1 MRDVNKASAIH
12 EEQHLRRC
20 VLWSEEPWK
29 RRCGRRVYHW
39 CVGNLAP
46 AGPCLAWARFRHVST
61 AIIQSVWARLVGR
74 VSLNYFALKPPEAL
88 PRHRAGATPTAT
100 AQQGSCRPCYS
111 HRVLFGQPSDFV
123 DDDDPLFRRWSL
135 SGTRLGQA

>member
-12 EEQHLRRC
+12 EEQHLRRRAAMLLRNTLDDI
-20 VLWSEEPWK
+20 VVE
-29 RRCGRRVYHW
+29 
-39 CVGNLAP
+39 
-46 AGPCLAWARFRHVST
+46 
-61 AIIQSVWARLVGR
+61 QQR